1 VWPPPSLLTVSP
13 PWSCVSDAEL
23 SGELIEVVRLI
34 LAETLKRL
42 LEPQS
47 DEEALQTL
55 RAERAALTT
64 FACTELTTLQRVRS
78 AARRRLDSTSARAIR
93 EGVSSLQEVHLAHF
107 GPIVEGRSLHFDGDA
122 FLRQC
127 QRDSPVVTRLWR
139 SFVTPHDGRAKG
151 GWRRKFLRS
160 IFVQGAIFRIARTHE
175 PLARTP
181 TAVLYASMH
190 ELFGASRNVA
200 RLNASVGLAP
210 YPDLMDAFTD
220 RQHEVAAQVMLT
232 ALVDVENGRA
242 AQIQRSGA
250 WLPQQASMTGVFEL
264 GRSASSRSALS
275 RSASAAMHRRI
286 SRSAKPTTSTGAKP
300 APPRPST
307 NARVPSELRSNA
319 PAARAPSKRVV
330 RRSTLLS
337 PLVAAD
343 AGDAPQDP
351 MVVDGGNSS
360 SPVKPRRMSFGIGM
374 QGAAAAASD
383 GASSARGSTHSCTPE
398 AMSSPDTVP
407 LFDRRLLSCVMLY
420 TDNGNRTQRT
430 TTHRFFRQ
438 LGVNAVA
445 IGGLIFPMCKIDP
458 SLSSELPAFVR
469 SGRDATREV
478 ATDGQLRRLL
488 GVAPSDDHTA
498 LRALA
503 AANGWH
509 AFDRQL
515 SRLPMDVFHVRRG
528 HFSLEALPA
537 GASKPLGRQRFEV
550 LSSHERPSPPNHMTC
565 LSRAPPSNH
574 SMSLPSAAF
583 SLLVRRHALSRA
595 SPPTRPSVCVL
606 RAIRCCD
613 AC

>member
-1 VWPPPSLLTVSP
+1 MSGTSSAGATHEVVATLLFAWVEAVGSPFDDDDDDASEREHVHGYLTVPQIVEKLHVVIEDGDVEHDGEELSEEGVSAALEDLAAQQRKGEPLGILRRKARDGTWLWRLNPPDETTAAARAGGRTVSSERLQAVLFEMMDLETVASATAVVAALLDAAGDELVSLRPVLEALAAASVLDVPSGTQRLDMQVLLTAADDALSDAQQTHVERLVRTAGAGARAGAGASTTARRDPARNSP
-13 PWSCVSDAEL
+13 AGRAKRQRRSSEPTEHARNVQQHDAEL

-232 ALVDVENGRA
+232 ALVDLARWRERFLVWLTDGG
-242 AQIQRSGA
+242 SSL
-250 WLPQQASMTGVFEL
+250 LPQQA
-264 GRSASSRSALS
+264 
-275 RSASAAMHRRI
+275 
-286 SRSAKPTTSTGAKP
+286 
-300 APPRPST
+300 
-307 NARVPSELRSNA
+307 
-319 PAARAPSKRVV
+319 
-330 RRSTLLS
+330 
-337 PLVAAD
+337 
-343 AGDAPQDP
+343 
-351 MVVDGGNSS
+351 
-360 SPVKPRRMSFGIGM
+360 
-374 QGAAAAASD
+374 
-383 GASSARGSTHSCTPE
+383 
-398 AMSSPDTVP
+398 AMSD
-407 LFDRRLLSCVMLY
+407 
-420 TDNGNRTQRT
+420 
-430 TTHRFFRQ
+430 
-438 LGVNAVA
+438 
-445 IGGLIFPMCKIDP
+445 
-458 SLSSELPAFVR
+458 
-469 SGRDATREV
+469 
-478 ATDGQLRRLL
+478 
-488 GVAPSDDHTA
+488 
-498 LRALA
+498 
-503 AANGWH
+503 
-509 AFDRQL
+509 
-515 SRLPMDVFHVRRG
+515 
-528 HFSLEALPA
+528 
-537 GASKPLGRQRFEV
+537 
-550 LSSHERPSPPNHMTC
+550 
-565 LSRAPPSNH
+565 
-574 SMSLPSAAF
+574 
-583 SLLVRRHALSRA
+583 
-595 SPPTRPSVCVL
+595 
-606 RAIRCCD
+606 
-613 AC
+613 